1 MRFFIYRNH
10 KRIIIAIEQNIYPG
24 YKHQIAYTLFSE

>member
-10 KRIIIAIEQNIYPG
+10 KRIIAIEQNIYPG